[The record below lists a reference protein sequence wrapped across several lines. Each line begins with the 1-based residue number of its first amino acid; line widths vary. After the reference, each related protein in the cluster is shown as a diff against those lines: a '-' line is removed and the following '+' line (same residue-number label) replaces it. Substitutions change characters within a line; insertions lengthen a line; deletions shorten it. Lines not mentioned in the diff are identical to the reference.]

1 MMNGRGVVPA
11 PSTGRWETRET
22 RETREELVVVPI
34 VNIEKRMLVK
44 GLGFMVMMKVKECT
58 KGVSKQAIVLQ

>member
-1 MMNGRGVVPA
+1 MDEGLCRHQVLVDGRQ
-11 PSTGRWETRET
+11 ETREA
-22 RETREELVVVPI
+22 REEVVVVPI

-58 KGVSKQAIVLQ
+58 KGVSKPAIVLQ